1 MSSKAK
7 PTLKRAL
14 SLPMMVLYGLG
25 TTIGAGIYALVGE
38 LASVSGYLAPFS
50 FLVAAFTAAL
60 TAMSYAELSGRY
72 PRAAGVALYVK
83 AGLSVETI
91 SIIAGL
97 LVVITGIV
105 SSSALVNGFIGYL
118 GEFIELPRLVAITIV
133 VIMIGIIAA
142 WGIAESVTI
151 AATVTVIEVS
161 GLLLIVIVGHE
172 SLLEA
177 SHRWQEMMPSI
188 NLSSGHSI
196 LAGVLLAFYAFIG
209 FEDMVDVAEEVKDV
223 RHILPLAILLT
234 LLITMFIYILVMITA
249 LMSMPPDQL
258 ALTDAP
264 LAMLYEYHTG
274 EKAVLIG
281 LIGMF
286 AIINGALIQ
295 VIMASR
301 VLYGM
306 SSRKQLPAFLS
317 RINAITRTPLL
328 ATVIITLTVLI
339 VSSIGNLA
347 ALAELTSVI
356 MLTIFAIVNLSL
368 MRIKLRHPEY
378 SESLVFP
385 FVVPLL
391 GFIVSSSFV
400 LKDILDILERLFS

>member
-1 MSSKAK
+1 
-7 PTLKRAL
+7 
-14 SLPMMVLYGLG
+14 MMVLYGLG

-83 AGLSVETI
+83 SGLSVEALSVIT
-91 SIIAGL
+91 GL
-97 LVVITGIV
+97 LVVVTGVV

-118 GEFIELPRLVAITIV
+118 GEFIEMPRLLAILV
-133 VIMIGIIAA
+133 VVSMIGIIAA

-151 AATVTVIEVS
+151 AASITVIEVS
-161 GLLLIVIVGHE
+161 GLLLIVFVGHE
-172 SLLEA
+172 SLLEVP
-177 SHRWQEMMPSI
+177 HRWQEMMPSANI
-188 NLSSGHSI
+188 TDWHSI

-223 RHILPLAILLT
+223 KRILPLAILLT
-234 LLITMFIYILVMITA
+234 LLTTMVIYILVMVTA
-249 LMSMPPDQL
+249 LMSMPPENL
-258 ALTDAP
+258 AQTDAP
-264 LAMLYEYHTG
+264 LALLYEHHTG
-274 EKAVLIG
+274 EKAIMIG

-306 SSRKQLPAFLS
+306 SSRKQLPAILS
-317 RINAITRTPLL
+317 RVNAVTRTPLL
-328 ATVIITLTVLI
+328 ATIVITLIVLL
-339 VSSIGNLA
+339 VASVGNLA

-356 MLTIFAIVNLSL
+356 MLTIFAMVNLSL
-368 MRIKLRHPEY
+368 LRIKYRHPDY
-378 SESLVFP
+378 NESLVFP
-385 FVVPLL
+385 FIIPLL
-391 GFIVSSSFV
+391 GFIISSGFV
-400 LKDILDILERLFS
+400 LKDIYERLFT

>member
-1 MSSKAK
+1 MNNTNK

-50 FLVAAFTAAL
+50 FLVAALTAAL

-83 AGLSVETI
+83 AGLSFEKL

-97 LVVITGIV
+97 LVVVTGVV

-118 GEFIELPRLVAITIV
+118 GEFIQMPRLLAILIV
-133 VIMIGIIAA
+133 VVSIGCIAA

-151 AATVTVIEVS
+151 AAIVTIIEVS
-161 GLLLIVIVGHE
+161 GLLLVIIIGHE
-172 SLLEA
+172 SLMDA
-177 SHRWQEMMPSI
+177 THRWHEMVPAT
-188 NLSSGHSI
+188 NLTDWGAI
-196 LAGVLLAFYAFIG
+196 FAGVMLAFYAFIG
-209 FEDMVDVAEEVKDV
+209 FEDMVDVAEEVRDV
-223 RHILPLAILLT
+223 RHILPLAILIT
-234 LLITMFIYILVMITA
+234 LIITAVIYVLVMVTA

-258 ALTDAP
+258 AQTDAP
-264 LAMLYEYHTG
+264 LATLYEHHSG
-274 EKAVLIG
+274 EKAVLLG

-306 SSRKQLPAFLS
+306 GSRGQLPRFLS
-317 RINAITRTPLL
+317 RVNARTRTPLL
-328 ATVIITLTVLI
+328 ATLVITILVLI
-339 VSSIGNLA
+339 VSSIGRLA

-356 MLTIFAIVNLSL
+356 MLTIFTMVNLSL
-368 MRIKLRHPEY
+368 MRIKLRHPGY
-378 SESLVFP
+378 NESLTFP
-385 FVVPLL
+385 FIVPLL
-391 GFIVSSSFV
+391 GFLVSGGFV
-400 LKDILDILERLFS
+400 IKDIFDRIFS